1 MDRLPNIPKQNK
13 QIKCIVE
20 NKGKSKAIIARIE
33 TDNVTETTKLEIG
46 NTSIKVKT
54 KALKRLL

>member
-20 NKGKSKAIIARIE
+20 NKGKSKAIIAKV
-33 TDNVTETTKLEIG
+33 DSDYVTETTKLEIG
-46 NTSIKVKT
+46 STSIRFKT
-54 KALKRLL
+54 KALKKLL